1 LAALPSVGVQV
12 EPVAAAQA
20 SSVVAP
26 SSVVALAEEPSA
38 VEALVARQVVASSA
52 AQEAQP

>member
-1 LAALPSVGVQV
+1 VLV
-12 EPVAAAQA
+12 EVL
-20 SSVVAP
+20 V
-26 SSVVALAEEPSA
+26 EEPSA

>member
-1 LAALPSVGVQV
+1 V
-12 EPVAAAQA
+12 
-20 SSVVAP
+20 
-26 SSVVALAEEPSA
+26 EEPSA